1 MTYLMLSELNS
12 ILRSSRGGEEEE
24 AEEEEEG
31 GGGDQKEHKRGFWM
45 RGARMSS
52 AGTSLSACR

>member
-12 ILRSSRGGEEEE
+12 ILRSSRGGE
-24 AEEEEEG
+24 EEEEEG